1 MEATFIYAIIA
12 GSIFLL
18 LIILKLWQMLL
29 PWQSTLKRAFARHI
43 TYPYV
48 LQRHRLMGPW
58 SRGIV
63 FIHIAYFVSHVVII
77 LFQDR
82 SLVNIRARA
91 GVLSLVNLILPL
103 SAIHLSYLA
112 DILGLSL
119 RNYRRLHRSV
129 AWMCSGLLLIHVGA
143 SFLEGTANVT
153 TSRSQGWSHGGS
165 GVGLLMLFSLPAV
178 RKLSYE
184 IFLRLHQALAVLSFY
199 GIWQHV
205 PATHLFPRLYVYLIP
220 GICASTLTLQVVNLL
235 YRNGLFSGR
244 GLPRAILCCNSAATI
259 QNAAIR
265 IKLTLPRP
273 VKVLPGQYINIW
285 FPSVSMSSW
294 IQTHPLTITSWAPGK
309 QEALE
314 LLLHPRNGQSSSI
327 YRQVRALEVR
337 ESLSLVALWTGP
349 HGISVSVGSYENVI
363 LVASGPGLAAVI
375 PYVSMLIHGH
385 NTCTMNVRRVHLIW
399 QVKELDFA
407 ISSEHLLN
415 GLLEDDVLD
424 NGYILII
431 SIYIEGLLQD
441 HNSLLFGRHDR
452 AFLYQGLPD
461 YRSIIDFEASGEAI
475 SKFSTVRDEHGKTLM
490 MVSSEDRTRDHI
502 RSLVTRYLSTGVS
515 MVEMEYQ
522 P

>member
-1 MEATFIYAIIA
+1 
-12 GSIFLL
+12 
-18 LIILKLWQMLL
+18 MLL

-43 TYPYV
+43 KYPYV

-63 FIHIAYFVSHVVII
+63 FIHIAYFMSHVVII
-77 LFQDR
+77 RFQDR

-103 SAIHLSYLA
+103 SATHLSYLA

-119 RNYRRLHRSV
+119 RNCRRLHRSV
-129 AWMCSGLLLIHVGA
+129 AWMCSGLLLIHVGT
-143 SFLEGTANVT
+143 SFPEGTANVT
-153 TSRSQGWSHGGS
+153 TSRSQGWSHVGGS
-165 GVGLLMLFSLPAV
+165 GVGLLMLFSFLAV

-184 IFLRLHQALAVLSFY
+184 IFFRLHQALAVLSFY

-220 GICASTLTLQVVNLL
+220 GICALTLTLQVVNLL

-244 GLPRAILCCNSAATI
+244 GLPRAIPCCKSAATI
-259 QNAAIR
+259 QNVAIR

-285 FPSVSMSSW
+285 LPSISMSSW
-294 IQTHPLTITSWAPGK
+294 IHTHSLTITSWAPGK
-309 QEALE
+309 QEVLE
-314 LLLHPRNGQSSSI
+314 LLLHPRYGQSSSI

-337 ESLSLVALWTGP
+337 ESLSLLALWTGP
-349 HGISVSVGSYENVI
+349 HGISESVGGYENVI

-385 NTCTMNVRRVHLIW
+385 NTCTMNLRRVHLIW
-399 QVKELDFA
+399 QVKELD
-407 ISSEHLLN
+407 
-415 GLLEDDVLD
+415 
-424 NGYILII
+424 
-431 SIYIEGLLQD
+431 
-441 HNSLLFGRHDR
+441 SLLFGRHDR

-461 YRSIIDFEASGEAI
+461 YRSIIDSEASGEAI
-475 SKFSTVRDEHGKTLM
+475 SKFSTVRDEHGKTLA